1 MDDRTFIIV
10 YDFVLFVAFFIA
22 AWIVTVTWRW
32 RQAPGSKAL
41 MIMMIGEGWWTLCYA
56 LQLSPMI
63 RPEPYFWS
71 KLMFLGVVMVP
82 AGFLVW
88 AARHTKY
95 EGWLNKFTISL
106 LFIEPL
112 VYNIIVW
119 TDPWHKWFSG
129 DFATT
134 GILGIAFWLHTLY
147 SYVLLTVGGV
157 MLFLNLLQVTKAHRM
172 QALLVF
178 LGLPLSS
185 VANII
190 TVLGI
195 APVKSIDFSPIGFF
209 VAGII
214 FTYAQLRHRLFDL
227 IPLARN
233 KVLENMLE
241 GVIVL
246 DIEDRIIDA
255 NKSGEKIL
263 GATINEMLGK
273 EFYSVLPAWQNE
285 QPKTAAKIGTSFVFE
300 GSQKRFFEL
309 SATTLYN
316 NKSQPYGKLV
326 ILRDITDIKNI
337 QIALKKTN
345 ETLSQKL
352 AEIEALQ
359 VKLKEEAIRDPLTGL
374 YNRRFLQETLKRE
387 LAHTVR
393 GNLPLSI
400 AMLDLDHFKIINDTY
415 GHSVGDIF
423 LVSLANLLL
432 HKTRSSDVCCRYGG
446 EEFVIVMPAAT
457 LGEATTRIDQLRLEF
472 SKIKIETGDEK
483 TSITL
488 SGGVA
493 GYPVHGNSNQALLD
507 AADRALYEAKNT
519 GRNRVV
525 VAKH

>member
-1 MDDRTFIIV
+1 MK
-10 YDFVLFVAFFIA
+10 
-22 AWIVTVTWRW
+22 
-32 RQAPGSKAL
+32 KA
-41 MIMMIGEGWWTLCYA
+41 
-56 LQLSPMI
+56 
-63 RPEPYFWS
+63 
-71 KLMFLGVVMVP
+71 
-82 AGFLVW
+82 
-88 AARHTKY
+88 
-95 EGWLNKFTISL
+95 
-106 LFIEPL
+106 
-112 VYNIIVW
+112 
-119 TDPWHKWFSG
+119 
-129 DFATT
+129 
-134 GILGIAFWLHTLY
+134 
-147 SYVLLTVGGV
+147 
-157 MLFLNLLQVTKAHRM
+157 
-172 QALLVF
+172 
-178 LGLPLSS
+178 
-185 VANII
+185 
-190 TVLGI
+190 
-195 APVKSIDFSPIGFF
+195 
-209 VAGII
+209 
-214 FTYAQLRHRLFDL
+214 
-227 IPLARN
+227 
-233 KVLENMLE
+233 
-241 GVIVL
+241 
-246 DIEDRIIDA
+246 
-255 NKSGEKIL
+255 
-263 GATINEMLGK
+263 
-273 EFYSVLPAWQNE
+273 
-285 QPKTAAKIGTSFVFE
+285 
-300 GSQKRFFEL
+300 
-309 SATTLYN
+309 
-316 NKSQPYGKLV
+316 
-326 ILRDITDIKNI
+326 
-337 QIALKKTN
+337 N